1 MSTTTDDKI
10 LRTTKFPIEFNQKVD
25 IQKVNADLMKK
36 YGLTPLQ
43 PVYHSLTRFGT
54 FRWIAGRIQ
63 EILGS
68 DDDVVIELCFG
79 LFEGARYVGLY

>member
-25 IQKVNADLMKK
+25 IQKVNADLMEK

-68 DDDVVIELCFG
+68 PGKEVKDHTTEKKIAMKLTT
-79 LFEGARYVGLY
+79 

>member
-36 YGLTPLQ
+36 YAGPPFKLLE
-43 PVYHSLTRFGT
+43 
-54 FRWIAGRIQ
+54 FR
-63 EILGS
+63 
-68 DDDVVIELCFG
+68 
-79 LFEGARYVGLY
+79 